1 MSLDE
6 TKEKLE
12 GRKRAFE
19 CEQKNTYRMEN
30 ENDMVRIND
39 TEVNK

>member
-12 GRKRAFE
+12 WSKRTVE
-19 CEQKNTYRMEN
+19 YKQKNTYGIKNQNYMTC
-30 ENDMVRIND
+30 IND
-39 TEVNK
+39 KE